1 MSDKTVPQ
9 AEVDDWLDAI
19 SRLHGGGRWDYGDWK
34 AAEHAVANLWSEFGY
49 LSAPLE
55 VLQMFHQ
62 ALEVGYMTALQD
74 VRDGKFDGE
83 IAMWR
88 PDLAGA

>member
-19 SRLHGGGRWDYGDWK
+19 ARLHGGGRWDPGDWQ
-34 AAEHAVANLWSEFGY
+34 AAERAVTNLWSEFGY
-49 LSAPLE
+49 LNAPLE

-62 ALEVGYMTALQD
+62 AIEVGYMTALQD
-74 VRDGKFDGE
+74 VRGGSFDTE

-88 PDLAGA
+88 PGL